1 MDDRGATV
9 GTAGVINIVVI
20 NLANRTDRWES
31 IHQHLQTIQKMETS
45 KNQPCPFVVHRLEAV
60 RDETNGARGCSKSHA
75 AAIRLASEN
84 GWDNVLVLEDDA
96 RLRTPL
102 LSNDGR
108 IPGRLSTLLESVEEY
123 AWDAIFLGAGRA
135 TGTVVVNEYAMKL
148 AGSNVRRYVTG
159 SHAVMYHS
167 RAYAELIRLFE
178 RDQEGMV
185 HVDLIISTELPA
197 STVLLAC
204 PYIAEFIDSSSDVR
218 TKSSAIND
226 IAHFKETEARLMD
239 QRGRAMEKYPR
250 NTMNHF

>member
-1 MDDRGATV
+1 MDDHEV
-9 GTAGVINIVVI
+9 LNIVVI

-31 IHQHLQTIQKMETS
+31 IHQHLLTIQKTETP
-45 KNQPCPFVVHRLEAV
+45 KNQPCPFVVHRLEAI
-60 RDETNGARGCSKSHA
+60 RDKTNGARGCSKSHA

-102 LSNDGR
+102 LFNDKG
-108 IPGRLSTLLESVEEY
+108 IPGRLSVLLENVEEY
-123 AWDAIFLGAGRA
+123 SWNAIFLGAGRA
-135 TGTVVVNEYAMKL
+135 IGTVVVNECTMKL
-148 AGSNVRRYVTG
+148 SGGNAGRYITG

-178 RDQEGMV
+178 REQEGMV

-197 STVLLAC
+197 STVFLAF
-204 PYIAEFIDSSSDVR
+204 PFIAEFIDSSSDVR
-218 TKSSAIND
+218 KGSTAVHD

-239 QRGRAMEKYPR
+239 QRDRAMEKLELKQ
-250 NTMNHF
+250 